1 MTQLKSYCGSTGT
14 ISIKQVEHLPTEEP
28 QKGEVLLQS
37 SQKELTNPY
46 LNFYEDSDN
55 SLDPNNDV

>member
-14 ISIKQVEHLPTEEP
+14 ISIKEVEHLPAEEP

-55 SLDPNNDV
+55 S